1 MTHKNFMLKD
11 SFCHFQKKVSRHLSL
26 TLLFIHKSK
35 RHSYILYIL
44 TKFGNSDNSAMELL
58 LVICPAISAEQQKVT
73 QTVDRKNV
81 SAIA

>member
-1 MTHKNFMLKD
+1 M
-11 SFCHFQKKVSRHLSL
+11 
-26 TLLFIHKSK
+26 
-35 RHSYILYIL
+35 L
-44 TKFGNSDNSAMELL
+44 TKLGNSDNSAMELL